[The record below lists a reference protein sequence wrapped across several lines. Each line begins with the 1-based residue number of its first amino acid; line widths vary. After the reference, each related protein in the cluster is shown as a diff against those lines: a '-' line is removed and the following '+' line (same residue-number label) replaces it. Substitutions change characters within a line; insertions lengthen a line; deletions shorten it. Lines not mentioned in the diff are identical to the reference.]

1 MDESIYQK
9 AYEWAFS
16 YEFKEIQVDYAARLA
31 LKMLD
36 NSCAM
41 SDEERKV
48 FFYVYDAIT
57 DRKDIQ
63 LEDEVNQL
71 IRLARDRNTILSRPE
86 FAPIVHAC
94 KMEVMQSTEKTHMK
108 RFKNKVRKHMGML
121 AKDDEV
127 VAH

>member
-1 MDESIYQK
+1 MDDTIYQK
-9 AYEWAFS
+9 AYDWAYS
-16 YEFKEIQVDYAARLA
+16 YEFKERDVDYAARLA

-41 SDEERKV
+41 SNEERKV

-57 DRKDIQ
+57 DREDIK

-71 IRLARDRNTILSRPE
+71 LRLARDRDTILSKPE

-94 KMEVMQSTEKTHMK
+94 KMEIMQSTEKTFMK
-108 RFKNKVRKHMGML
+108 RFKNKVRKHLGML
-121 AKDDEV
+121 QKDDE
-127 VAH
+127 AA